1 MVVVSQLRNPHA
13 LSGLLRIAKNR
24 GFVCLCVRLVNA
36 VRKGTSE
43 THKALWRSFIQTPA
57 NARIR
62 FGQSD
67 NLKSGSRAGAGAT
80 ECFST
85 LVVPKSPNPCA
96 RTFITLIFPRLPR
109 ECPVCLVGSPVPM
122 SPNPRARTRR
132 TLSPTRL
139 PCILP
144 ARAVCSRGSFAGWG
158 VVPGLGRAG
167 LAFFLGCLPTP

>member
-13 LSGLLRIAKNR
+13 FSGLLRIAKKR

-85 LVVPKSPNPCA
+85 LVVPKSLTLA
-96 RTFITLIFPRLPR
+96 REP
-109 ECPVCLVGSPVPM
+109 
-122 SPNPRARTRR
+122 
-132 TLSPTRL
+132 LSP
-139 PCILP
+139 
-144 ARAVCSRGSFAGWG
+144 SS
-158 VVPGLGRAG
+158 
-167 LAFFLGCLPTP
+167 FLGCPGSALCVLSVLRPEPTRPNP

>member
-13 LSGLLRIAKNR
+13 FSGLLRIAKNR

-85 LVVPKSPNPCA
+85 LVVPKSLTLAPEPLSPSSFLGCPGVPCVSC
-96 RTFITLIFPRLPR
+96 RFP
-109 ECPVCLVGSPVPM
+109 GSYV
-122 SPNPRARTRR
+122 PNPRARTRR
-132 TLSPTRL
+132 TLAL
-139 PCILP
+139 
-144 ARAVCSRGSFAGWG
+144 
-158 VVPGLGRAG
+158 
-167 LAFFLGCLPTP
+167 LGCPASSLRAQCVQGGVSPAGVSCPV